1 MIKEFVAAYNTVLK
15 FSKEST
21 AVDKNSTVRDGK
33 EEGGEIGQ
41 SFWEGKL
48 KRDFY
53 PENTQ

>member
-41 SFWEGKL
+41 SFLGRK
-48 KRDFY
+48 
-53 PENTQ
+53 N